1 MLPPAPIGIPRL
13 HIFSGANPD
22 EVLARLANRQES
34 ERSESHRASLV
45 IVAADQNEFSQRAE
59 RAVKHITEG
68 HPPGQ
73 GVHFRSA
80 PIAGELA
87 FVFTAAGA
95 AYEGMGADLLRA
107 IPELV
112 TPVSTTFP
120 LRDVAGWVYGLNGD
134 DYQPG
139 PSDYLWGTSLLSQAH
154 AQLTL
159 SLLKL
164 RPSAAIGY
172 SSGES
177 NSLYAFN
184 VWSDMDAMRREI
196 DQSGMMER
204 ELGVDFAAIA
214 RAWGVD
220 AAQWAVWNI
229 LAPVEEVRMALTAYD
244 RVHLAIINTANDV
257 VIGGDAAN
265 CDAIIESLGRRRCVP
280 VDYNLACH
288 VPEVA
293 QSFHKP
299 WVDIHTRNVTPMPG
313 VRFYSNGT
321 GGAYEVSETACAA
334 AITTQAE
341 STLDFP
347 ATIEAAYA
355 DGVRIFI
362 EHGPAG
368 ACTNFIRE
376 ILNDRD
382 VLCIQLDRRG
392 KNIEQVFDA
401 VAALIVAGVNVDHAA
416 LTDRLTAETEA
427 GSAQAD
433 DNEPKLAFPS
443 HPTPIKLP
451 PRSSSHQRMVP
462 APSLPRTDVLV
473 ELANHLEPAL
483 CQVSAPT
490 SFVSAAV
497 EASVSMSTSIG
508 DRTGFPATVR
518 RSGRDAQRIYRA
530 AVSRSRA
537 VPGDANGDGFAS
549 HVISHSGTASG
560 RSGLR
565 RA

>member
-1 MLPPAPIGIPRL
+1 MDGIARQNVLLAEARDHVAPAPSGIPRL
-13 HIFSGANPD
+13 HIFSGATPND
-22 EVLARLANRQES
+22 VLAGLAERQES
-34 ERSESHRASLV
+34 ERSEDRGASLV
-45 IVAADQNEFSQRAE
+45 IVAADEDEFSQRAK

-80 PIAGELA
+80 PLPGEVA

-112 TPVSTTFP
+112 TPVSETFP
-120 LRDVAGWVYGLNGD
+120 LREVAGWVYGSNGD
-134 DYQPG
+134 GYQPG

-177 NSLYAFN
+177 NSLFALN

-196 DQSGMMER
+196 KQSGMMER

-214 RAWGVD
+214 RAWGVGQ
-220 AAQWAVWNI
+220 AKWSVWNI
-229 LAPVEEVRMALTAYD
+229 LAPVEEVREAIANYD

-257 VIGGDAAN
+257 VIGGDAAD
-265 CDAIIESLGRRRCVP
+265 CDAIVEKFGRRRCLS

-288 VPEVA
+288 VPEVG

-299 WVDIHTRNVTPMPG
+299 WVDIHTRRVTPMPG
-313 VRFYSNGT
+313 VRFYSNGI
-321 GGAYEVSETACAA
+321 GGAYEVNETACAD
-334 AITTQAE
+334 AITAQAE

-355 DGVRIFI
+355 DGVRVFV

-376 ILNDRD
+376 ILNERD

-392 KNIEQVFDA
+392 KNIEQIFDA
-401 VAALIVAGVNVDHAA
+401 VAALIAAGIPVDHAA
-416 LTDRLTAETEA
+416 LTE
-427 GSAQAD
+427 SAD
-433 DNEPKLAFPS
+433 CGNRGGF
-443 HPTPIKLP
+443 
-451 PRSSSHQRMVP
+451 
-462 APSLPRTDVLV
+462 
-473 ELANHLEPAL
+473 
-483 CQVSAPT
+483 C
-490 SFVSAAV
+490 
-497 EASVSMSTSIG
+497 AS
-508 DRTGFPATVR
+508 
-518 RSGRDAQRIYRA
+518 
-530 AVSRSRA
+530 
-537 VPGDANGDGFAS
+537 
-549 HVISHSGTASG
+549 
-560 RSGLR
+560 
-565 RA
+565 